1 MTEISKT
8 NSTCARLALAA
19 AHDLR
24 AVMLGNVLLPG
35 ERAYSS
41 ACQIWNG
48 AVDHRPALFAL
59 CRTVEDVQAAV
70 RTARAHN
77 LPLSV
82 RGGGHD
88 WAGRALRHDG
98 LVVDLSG
105 MRGVEVDHQA
115 RVAKVGGGATAIDL
129 ITAAAPHG
137 LAAATGTV
145 GAVGMVGM
153 TLGGGYGPLT
163 SRYGLALDNLLEAK
177 VVLADGQVVVA
188 NGFENAELF
197 WALRGG
203 GGNFGVVVSITVR
216 LHPID
221 KLLAG
226 LILFPWSE
234 AESVLRGYA
243 EKVAS
248 APDELTVTV
257 CMLSCPTGEPLL
269 FLAPT
274 WSGEHSEGE
283 QIITGLQTLGT
294 PILVRVGPMSCSDL
308 LAMHDTHVVN
318 GRHYAVKTHWISAM
332 TPEVISKLVAAGAY
346 RASPLSAIKLYPFHG
361 AATRVP
367 LDATA
372 FGLRREHFLV
382 EITAAWEPGD
392 NIAIHRQWAQN
403 FSRAL
408 APVELPGGYPNLLGP
423 EELDRIA
430 QAYGDN
436 IGRLQQVKRRFDPE
450 WIFSATPLPRE
461 AAEGCDA
468 ERVKKGQKTYG
479 QAEQSTLELD

>member
-1 MTEISKT
+1 MTQITKT
-8 NSTCARLALAA
+8 SSTYAQSALAA
-19 AHDLR
+19 APYLR
-24 AVMLGNVLLPG
+24 SVMQGNVLLPG
-35 ERAYSS
+35 DRAYTS
-41 ACQIWNG
+41 ARQIWNG

-59 CRTVEDVQAAV
+59 CKTVEDVQAAV
-70 RTARAHN
+70 RTARAHGF
-77 LPLSV
+77 PLSV

-98 LVVDLSG
+98 LVIDLSG
-105 MRGVEVDHQA
+105 MRGVEVDPQA
-115 RVAKVGGGATAIDL
+115 RVAKIEGGATAIDL
-129 ITAAAPHG
+129 ITAAAPHE
-137 LAAATGTV
+137 LAAVTGTV

-177 VVLADGQVVVA
+177 VVLADGQVIVA
-188 NGFENAELF
+188 NGLENAELF

-203 GGNFGVVVSITVR
+203 GGNFGVVVSMSVR
-216 LHPID
+216 LHPIG

-248 APDELTVTV
+248 APDELAVMV
-257 CMLSCPTGEPLL
+257 GMLSGPDGEPVL

-274 WSGEHSEGE
+274 WSGEPSEGE
-283 QIITGLQTLGT
+283 QIIAGLQTLGT
-294 PILVRVGPMSCSDL
+294 PMLVHIGPMSCSDL
-308 LAMHDTHVVN
+308 LTMYDAHVVN
-318 GRHYAVKTHWISAM
+318 GRHYAVKTRWISAM
-332 TPEVISKLVAAGAY
+332 TPEVISKLIAAGSN
-346 RASPLSAIKLYPFHG
+346 RTSPFTVIALHHFHG

-382 EITAAWEPGD
+382 EIIAAWEPGD

-403 FSRAL
+403 LSRAL
-408 APVELPGGYPNLLGP
+408 APAALPGGYPNLLGP
-423 EELDRIA
+423 EEVDRIA
-430 QAYGDN
+430 LAYGDN

-450 WIFSATPLPRE
+450 WIFSATPLPYE
-461 AAEGCDA
+461 AAQSCDA
-468 ERVKKGQKTYG
+468 ERVKSRTKNVWSDRTVNP
-479 QAEQSTLELD
+479 

>member
-8 NSTCARLALAA
+8 NSTCARSALAA

-24 AVMLGNVLLPG
+24 GVIQGNVLLPG
-35 ERAYSS
+35 DCAYSS

-129 ITAAAPHG
+129 ITAAAPHQ
-137 LAAATGTV
+137 LAAVTGTV

-163 SRYGLALDNLLEAK
+163 SRYGLALDNLVEAK

-203 GGNFGVVVSITVR
+203 GGNFGVVVSMNVR
-216 LHPID
+216 LHPIG

-234 AESVLRGYA
+234 AESVLCGYA
-243 EKVAS
+243 EKMAS
-248 APDELTVTV
+248 APDELTVTI
-257 CMLSCPTGEPLL
+257 CMFSCPSGEPFL

-283 QIITGLQTLGT
+283 QIIAGLQTLGT

-332 TPEVISKLVAAGAY
+332 TPEVISKLVVAGTD
-346 RASPLSAIKLYPFHG
+346 RTSPLSAITLHHFHG
-361 AATRVP
+361 APTRVP

-392 NIAIHRQWAQN
+392 NIAIHQRWAQN
-403 FSRAL
+403 LSRAM
-408 APVELPGGYPNLLGP
+408 APAALPGGYPNLLGP

-450 WIFSATPLPRE
+450 RIFSATPLPRE
-461 AAEGCDA
+461 AAESCDA
-468 ERVKKGQKTYG
+468 ERVKKGTKNVSSDRTVNP
-479 QAEQSTLELD
+479 

>member
-367 LDATA
+367 FDATA

-468 ERVKKGQKTYG
+468 ERVKKGQKNVWSGRTVNP
-479 QAEQSTLELD
+479 

>member
-1 MTEISKT
+1 MTEITKT
-8 NSTCARLALAA
+8 NSTGARSALAA
-19 AHDLR
+19 AHYLR
-24 AVMLGNVLLPG
+24 AVMQGNVLLPG
-35 ERAYSS
+35 DRAYTS

-70 RTARAHN
+70 RTARAHG

-105 MRGVEVDHQA
+105 MRGVEIDPQA

-129 ITAAAPHG
+129 IAAAAPHELG
-137 LAAATGTV
+137 AITGTV

-163 SRYGLALDNLLEAK
+163 SQYGLALDNFLEAR

-203 GGNFGVVVSITVR
+203 GGNFGVVVSMSVR
-216 LHPID
+216 LHPIG

-248 APDELTVTV
+248 APDELTVIA
-257 CMLSCPTGEPLL
+257 CMLSCPSGEPVL

-274 WSGEHSEGE
+274 WSGEPSEGE
-283 QIITGLQTLGT
+283 QIIAGLQTLGT
-294 PILVRVGPMSCSDL
+294 PILVHVGPMSCGDL

-332 TPEVISKLVAAGAY
+332 TPEVISKLVAAGTN
-346 RASPLSAIKLYPFHG
+346 RTSPFTAIAVHHFHG

-392 NIAIHRQWAQN
+392 NFAIHRQWAQN
-403 FSRAL
+403 LSRAL
-408 APVELPGGYPNLLGP
+408 APAALPGGYPNLLGP
-423 EELDRIA
+423 EELDRVA

-436 IGRLQQVKRRFDPE
+436 IGRLQEVKRRFDPE

-461 AAEGCDA
+461 AAKGCDA
-468 ERVKKGQKTYG
+468 ERVKDRAKSVCRT
-479 QAEQSTLELD
+479 EQSTLELD

>member
-1 MTEISKT
+1 MTEITKT
-8 NSTCARLALAA
+8 NSTGARSALAA
-19 AHDLR
+19 AHYLR
-24 AVMLGNVLLPG
+24 AVMQGNVLLPG
-35 ERAYSS
+35 DRAYTS

-48 AVDHRPALFAL
+48 AVNHRPALFAL

-70 RTARAHN
+70 RTARAHG

-105 MRGVEVDHQA
+105 IRGVEVDHQA

-129 ITAAAPHG
+129 IAAAAPHELG
-137 LAAATGTV
+137 AITGTV

-153 TLGGGYGPLT
+153 TLGGGYGPLM

-203 GGNFGVVVSITVR
+203 GGNFGVVVSMSVR
-216 LHPID
+216 LHPIG

-248 APDELTVTV
+248 APDELTVIV
-257 CMLSCPTGEPLL
+257 CMLSCPSGEPVL

-274 WSGEHSEGE
+274 WSGEPSEGE
-283 QIITGLQTLGT
+283 QIIAGLQTLGT
-294 PILVRVGPMSCSDL
+294 PILVHVGPMSCSDL

-318 GRHYAVKTHWISAM
+318 GRHWAVKTHWISAM
-332 TPEVISKLVAAGAY
+332 TPEVISKLVAAGTN
-346 RASPLSAIKLYPFHG
+346 RTSPFTAIAVHHFHG

-392 NIAIHRQWAQN
+392 NFAIHRQWAQN
-403 FSRAL
+403 LSRAL
-408 APVELPGGYPNLLGP
+408 APAALPGGYPNLLGP

-430 QAYGDN
+430 LAYGDN
-436 IGRLQQVKRRFDPE
+436 IGRMQQVKRRFDPE

-461 AAEGCDA
+461 AAKGCDA
-468 ERVKKGQKTYG
+468 EKNKNRAKSVWPDRTVNP
-479 QAEQSTLELD
+479 

>member
-188 NGFENAELF
+188 NGFENAALF
-197 WALRGG
+197 CALRGG

-234 AESVLRGYA
+234 AESMLRGYA

-257 CMLSCPTGEPLL
+257 CMLSCPTDEPLL

-332 TPEVISKLVAAGAY
+332 TPEVISKLVVAGAY

-367 LDATA
+367 FDATA

>member
-1 MTEISKT
+1 MTEITKT
-8 NSTCARLALAA
+8 NSICARSALAA

-24 AVMLGNVLLPG
+24 VVMQGDVLLPG
-35 ERAYSS
+35 DCAYSS

-70 RTARAHN
+70 RTARAHG

-129 ITAAAPHG
+129 ISAAAPYE
-137 LAAATGTV
+137 LAAVTGTV

-188 NGFENAELF
+188 NGIENAELF

-203 GGNFGVVVSITVR
+203 GGNFGVVVSISVR
-216 LHPID
+216 LHPIG

-234 AESVLRGYA
+234 AESILRGYA
-243 EKVAS
+243 EKLAS

-257 CMLSCPTGEPLL
+257 SMLSCPSGEPFL

-274 WSGEHSEGE
+274 WSGEPSAGE
-283 QIITGLQTLGT
+283 QIIAGLQTLGT
-294 PILVRVGPMSCSDL
+294 PILVHVGPMSCSDL
-308 LAMHDTHVVN
+308 LAMHDTQVVN

-332 TPEVISKLVAAGAY
+332 TPEVISKLVAAGTGHT
-346 RASPLSAIKLYPFHG
+346 SPLSAITLHHFHG

-392 NIAIHRQWAQN
+392 NIAIHQQWAQN
-403 FSRAL
+403 LSRAL
-408 APVELPGGYPNLLGP
+408 APAALPGGYPNLLGP

-461 AAEGCDA
+461 AVQGCDA
-468 ERVKKGQKTYG
+468 ERVKNRTKNICSDRTVNP
-479 QAEQSTLELD
+479 